1 MKPLKFDKSLI
12 EDLTKMID
20 DNNVLAK
27 SFRRVRDFV
36 HNDVNSDF
44 SFRLFRHRC
53 KDPTVY
59 NTPTTDKIATLIM
72 GDMSNMDVG
81 RNITVKKSS
90 GQLFRLHETHTTFIP
105 LQYPL
110 TFPFGEDGYQE
121 HIPIKNSIK
130 RAENVKEVVFH

>member
-1 MKPLKFDKSLI
+1 M
-12 EDLTKMID
+12 EDLTKIIY

-44 SFRLFRHRC
+44 ALWLFRHRC
-53 KDPTVY
+53 KDPRVY
-59 NTPTTDKIATLIM
+59 NTPTTDDITTLIVS
-72 GDMSNMDVG
+72 DMNNMDVG
-81 RNITVKKSS
+81 RDIIVKKSS
-90 GQLFRLHETHTTFIP
+90 GQLFRLHETHIAFIP

-110 TFPFGEDGYQE
+110 IFPLERMA
-121 HIPIKNSIK
+121 IKKRFQYKILEV